1 MFDVNSKIKYSLF
14 SSVVSTEPLSQE
26 RTLQE
31 MADFFTPHFPLEVE
45 KAARKELF
53 SMNVY
58 QENAKRGIKGIA
70 AMTGLV
76 FDFDNKN
83 EFVPIAQVVKILD
96 QKKIIHFWYTT
107 HSHTV
112 ERPKWRLVIPFAR
125 FLAVEEWNDVYD
137 RAVILIGSPPG
148 IDHSASKDMAHMW
161 FIPYKHPDH
170 GFMGESR
177 REGWMLEPLDLDLLL
192 TYEEKKKFQLRKEQE
207 EKQESLSFGEKSD
220 FTLEEA
226 KHNLLYIDS
235 GCPYEQWIRVGMA
248 LHYQFGD
255 RGFDLWRRWSSTWKK
270 YPGAKLLQTL
280 WSSFKEENRE
290 KKVTIAT
297 LIHYAKQ
304 NPRYTSWP
312 GNPTPVFEICP
323 AEMADIPDDTTDPF
337 SVFSLYENVDIY
349 NFPSPLLT
357 ETYAYLLK
365 RHQYDVPLYAMGASI
380 ALSGF
385 LMRNRIQSLTRLR
398 TNFMILAIGGSGT
411 GKTMI
416 RNGVL
421 EILKYV
427 NQDSFY
433 AQRLGSYQ
441 GSVERLEK
449 NKGCLFLVQDEARFE
464 LKSSRSSSVSNSEM
478 RIEEF
483 KLTLFSSPP
492 FYSGDVIKGSEP
504 KLIENPFFAEF
515 SISTPDMLKSF
526 SPDDVTKGL
535 LPRYLLFTT
544 GQHFFKE
551 NKYLTYEMA
560 TPFKVLLEDLK
571 KGEGYV
577 PQDALLSQ
585 EAFVCLEGFKNHVQT
600 CREKIL
606 ESSVLNNNARFD
618 AVLARLPEHAVK
630 LSLLGATS
638 NFTGYEIS
646 SNAMLWGIG
655 VALFSFKNLVH
666 TIQHNLYENKTEEYH
681 YRVLE
686 IIRYLSKGKWVKRRV
701 ILRAAR
707 FLRVRELD
715 DTLNRLRD
723 EEMIEIKQEK
733 ANVFLIRSVERGKK
747 K

>member
-192 TYEEKKKFQLRKEQE
+192 TDEEKKKFQLRKEQE
-207 EKQESLSFGEKSD
+207 EKQESLSFGDKSD

-235 GCPYEQWIRVGMA
+235 ACPYEQWIRVGMA
-248 LHYQFGD
+248 LHHQFGD

-280 WSSFKEENRE
+280 WGSFKEENRE

-304 NPRYTSWP
+304 NSRYTAWL
-312 GNPTPVFEICP
+312 GKTTPVFEISP
-323 AEMADIPDDTTDPF
+323 AEMADIPDDTSDPF

-464 LKSSRSSSVSNSEM
+464 LKSSRSSSVSNAEM

-492 FYSGDVIKGSEP
+492 YYSADVIKGSEP

-544 GQHFFKE
+544 NQHFFKE

-571 KGEGYV
+571 KGDSYV

-585 EAFVCLEGFKNHVQT
+585 EAFVYLEEFKSHVQA

-606 ESSVLNNNARFD
+606 DSSILNNHARFD

-638 NFTGYEIS
+638 NFTGYEIPHS
-646 SNAMLWGIG
+646 AISWGIG

-686 IIRYLSKGKWVKRRV
+686 IIRRLSKGKWVKRRV
-701 ILRAAR
+701 ILQSAR

>member
-58 QENAKRGIKGIA
+58 QANAKRGIKGIA

-83 EFVPIAQVVKILD
+83 EFVPISQVVKILD

-107 HSHTV
+107 HSHTA

-125 FLAVEEWNDVYD
+125 FLAVEEWNNVYD

-148 IDHSASKDMAHMW
+148 IDPASKDMAHMW

-170 GFMGESR
+170 GFRGESR

-192 TYEEKKKFQLRKEQE
+192 TDEEKKKFQLRKEQE
-207 EKQESLSFGEKSD
+207 EKQESLSFDDKSD

-235 GCPYEQWIRVGMA
+235 ACPYEQWIRVGMA
-248 LHYQFGD
+248 LHHQFGD
-255 RGFDLWRRWSSTWKK
+255 RGFDLWRSWSSTWKK

-304 NPRYTSWP
+304 NPRYTAWL
-312 GNPTPVFEICP
+312 GKTTPVFEISP

-349 NFPSPLLT
+349 NFPSPLLM

-365 RHQYDVPLYAMGASI
+365 RHQYDVPLYAMGGSI
-380 ALSGF
+380 ALAGF

-411 GKTMI
+411 GKTII
-416 RNGVL
+416 RNGLL
-421 EILKYV
+421 EVLKYV
-427 NQDSFY
+427 NQNSFY

-449 NKGCLFLVQDEARFE
+449 NKGCIFLVQDEARYE
-464 LKSSRSSSVSNSEM
+464 LKSNRSSSVSNAEM
-478 RIEEF
+478 RTEEF
-483 KLTLFSSPP
+483 KLTVFSCPPYYSP
-492 FYSGDVIKGSEP
+492 DVIKGSEP
-504 KLIENPFFAEF
+504 VMIENPFFAEF
-515 SISTPDMLKSF
+515 SISTPDMLKCF

-544 GQHFFKE
+544 EQHFFKE
-551 NKYLTYEMA
+551 NPYPLYDMSQELKT
-560 TPFKVLLEDLK
+560 LLEDFK
-571 KGEGYV
+571 TEGSY
-577 PQDALLSQ
+577 PRQDASLNNDAYAYFN
-585 EAFVCLEGFKNHVQT
+585 EFKAHVQA
-600 CREKIL
+600 CREKGF
-606 ESSVLNNNARFD
+606 ESSVLNNQARFD

-630 LSLLGATS
+630 LSLLGAVKS
-638 NFTGYEIS
+638 YTGYEITHS
-646 SNAMLWGIG
+646 AISWGIG

-666 TIQHNLYENKTEEYH
+666 TIQHNLYENKTEEYRH
-681 YRVLE
+681 RVLE
-686 IIRYLSKGKWVKRRV
+686 IIRVLSQGKWVRRRD
-701 ILRAAR
+701 ISRKTF
-707 FLRVRELD
+707 FLRKRELED
-715 DTLNRLRD
+715 ILSRLQD